1 MSCPR
6 TAQNRFGRLAVAA
19 VVCMFATG
27 ARPAEAQEGATLF
40 DKLVAQLP
48 PAPHEELFGGRIQ
61 RTVSLL
67 NDSSPE
73 RRYPVTILVYG
84 QSITENL
91 KRANLDQAL
100 KEKFPYADIT
110 FLNRSISGFSASQL
124 VRSAANDIYPLYPD
138 LVILHDYGAGLIEF
152 ERILQNIRRYTT
164 AEIMVCSGHPKCAMR
179 RERLVFRRAS
189 ERETECQGGCPTFA
203 PRISSFAPVSGSS
216 AGSFGWDSLSTPPG
230 TSTLLCRSRDGWRAP
245 VRLT

>member
-1 MSCPR
+1 MRISGIFLPI
-6 TAQNRFGRLAVAA
+6 AFAA
-19 VVCMFATG
+19 GLIGQTQ
-27 ARPAEAQEGATLF
+27 PGATMF
-40 DKLVAQLP
+40 DKLVSQLP
-48 PAPHEELFGGRIQ
+48 PAAHEEMFGARIQ

-100 KEKFPYADIT
+100 QEKFPYADIT

-138 LVILHDYGAGLIEF
+138 LNREYSSSRTASEV
-152 ERILQNIRRYTT
+152 RRRPG
-164 AEIMVCSGHPKCAMR
+164 I
-179 RERLVFRRAS
+179 RAS
-189 ERETECQGGCPTFA
+189 NTV
-203 PRISSFAPVSGSS
+203 PRP
-216 AGSFGWDSLSTPPG
+216 
-230 TSTLLCRSRDGWRAP
+230 R
-245 VRLT
+245 